1 MVPLRNIVEV
11 VGVVDEN
18 PEMIQD
24 RDSIPTYFH
33 SSLEKDL
40 LQEDSRN
47 LRNFSDNVWAVRNI
61 KEWASEFNESA
72 RDNLEKRCNEMKER
86 LKQSSVSNSTS

>member
-24 RDSIPTYFH
+24 RDFIP
-33 SSLEKDL
+33 
-40 LQEDSRN
+40 
-47 LRNFSDNVWAVRNI
+47 NI
-61 KEWASEFNESA
+61 FPFF
-72 RDNLEKRCNEMKER
+72 
-86 LKQSSVSNSTS
+86 T